1 MLHSSLAF
9 LAYSVLFLLAL
20 TAPSPASAA
29 DSQAVH
35 VTYTVP
41 SNLSVEEKKWYETF
55 QKGNMLADGWVHIST
70 DILTRIPAAEREPR
84 QKKLLQLGDKI
95 GREWCKDNKTRK
107 INTDMLKKWGKI
119 LKDASR
125 KSPGE
130 LDLALAHINRL
141 VDGALKK

>member
-1 MLHSSLAF
+1 MLHSLLAC
-9 LAYSVLFLLAL
+9 SVLILIAL
-20 TAPSPASAA
+20 VAPAPAGAA

-41 SNLSVEEKKWYETF
+41 ANLSAEEKKWYETF

-70 DILTRIPAAEREPR
+70 DILTRIPAEERPHH
-84 QKKLLQLGDKI
+84 QKNLLQLGDKI

-130 LDLALAHINRL
+130 LDKALANINRQ